1 MADITVIGGI
11 NIDIEGRPFKPL
23 KREDSNPG
31 RIILSYGGVGR
42 NIAENAARMGA
53 DVAMVSVVGD
63 DYMGK
68 GAKDH
73 LAGLGADVSGIDII
87 PGETTATYLSILNH
101 RNDMELA
108 VNDMNVVEHILPD
121 YIDKKA
127 DIISSSRIIAMDGN
141 LCRRTIEYVTE
152 RFSNIPMF
160 FDPVSTLK
168 AVRAS
173 DIIGRFTCIKPNVM
187 EAETLSGVKIENEDD
202 LRRAGYRFL
211 ELGVE
216 KIFITLN
223 KNGVYYRDRH
233 DEGFIR
239 PGKVTISSAT
249 GAGDSFSAAILA
261 KMAEGQD
268 IRKIAEYGMAAAALT
283 MESPHA
289 VNEKICGEEI
299 ERRIRI
305 NV

>member
-1 MADITVIGGI
+1 MSDITVIGGI
-11 NIDIEGRPFKPL
+11 NIDIEGRPYKAL

-31 RIILSYGGVGR
+31 RIMLSYGGVGR

-53 DVAMVSVVGD
+53 DVAMISVIGD
-63 DYMGK
+63 DHIGK
-68 GAKDH
+68 GARDH
-73 LAGLGADVSGIDII
+73 LALLGADVSGVDVI
-87 PGETTATYLSILNH
+87 PGETSATYLSILNDI
-101 RNDMELA
+101 NDMEVA
-108 VNDMNVVEHILPD
+108 VNDMSIVDHILPE

-152 RFSNIPMF
+152 RFSHIPMF

-187 EAETLSGVKIENEDD
+187 EAETLSGVKIESEDG
-202 LRRAGYRFL
+202 LRRAADRFI
-211 ELGVE
+211 EMGVE

-223 KNGVYYRDRH
+223 KNGVYYKDRCE
-233 DEGFIR
+233 EGFIR
-239 PGKVTISSAT
+239 PKDVVIKSAT
-249 GAGDSFSAAILA
+249 GAGDSFSAAILVN
-261 KMAEGQD
+261 MVRRENIRD
-268 IRKIAEYGMAAAALT
+268 IARYGMAAAAVT

-289 VNEKICGEEI
+289 VNEKICKEEI
-299 ERRIRI
+299 ERRIAD
-305 NV
+305 V